1 MPLLR
6 QITYWHIDCFTINKP
21 QPIGCRN
28 GAILL
33 YNGNLKHVA
42 TKNRKEVKTWQA
54 RTFMLFIMATNGR

>member
-6 QITYWHIDCFTINKP
+6 QVTYWHIDCLTISKP

-42 TKNRKEVKTWQA
+42 TKRQKGGKYGKEYT
-54 RTFMLFIMATNGR
+54 RGS